1 MNLFQIAGYK
11 RIIDE
16 NQLYKR
22 SVSNKRWYIELTPF
36 GGSYLNL
43 TAYTRHPI
51 IRGPAFNTV
60 LGAATGK

>member
-1 MNLFQIAGYK
+1 MNLFQIAGCK

-36 GGSYLNL
+36 GGSY
-43 TAYTRHPI
+43 
-51 IRGPAFNTV
+51 
-60 LGAATGK
+60 